1 LSIGGDLV
9 ELKDCMNFL
18 LSVSQNKVFKYFS
31 KLLEE
36 HGVTPAQ
43 YGVLNC
49 LWKEG
54 QLSPKQIGA
63 MVCLEAPTIS
73 GILDKMQKVNLI
85 ERSVDSNNRR
95 NVLVTPTSK
104 SNEIRE
110 KVESATKNMNNKV
123 LQTLSDNQI
132 KELKKALKTIIDA
145 DFYS

>member
-1 LSIGGDLV
+1 M

-31 KLLEE
+31 KLLEV

-63 MVCLEAPTIS
+63 MVYLEAPTIS
-73 GILDKMQKVNLI
+73 GILDKMQKSNLI
-85 ERSVDSNNRR
+85 ERSVDPNNRR
-95 NVLVTPTSK
+95 NVLVTATPK
-104 SNEIRE
+104 SYEIRE
-110 KVESATKNMNNKV
+110 KVESATSDMNNKV
-123 LQTLSDNQI
+123 LQNLSD
-132 KELKKALKTIIDA
+132 KEQDGLKKGLETIINA
-145 DFYS
+145 DF

>member
-1 LSIGGDLV
+1 M

-43 YGVLNC
+43 YGVLDC

-63 MVCLEAPTIS
+63 MVYLEAPTIS
-73 GILDKMQKVNLI
+73 GILDKMQKANLI
-85 ERSVDSNNRR
+85 DRSVDPNNRR
-95 NVLVTPTSK
+95 NVLVTATPK
-104 SNEIRE
+104 SYEIKE
-110 KVESATKNMNNKV
+110 KVEAATRDMNSKV
-123 LQTLSDNQI
+123 LQNLTD
-132 KELKKALKTIIDA
+132 KEKDGLKKALETIIKA
-145 DFYS
+145 DF